1 LYLDLCKII
10 NEEDRLRDWQCRC
23 DMYNIQSRTIKIDGR
38 DVHYY
43 TAGEGEP
50 LVVIH
55 GGAGD
60 ARSWWGNIKE
70 LSERYQVFA
79 PDLPGYGSSQ
89 PLEGKYYIPELSDFI
104 DKFAKFLHLEKF
116 SIIGHSLGGG
126 IALSYALKF
135 PAKIKKLVLVDSLGL
150 GREIALWLRLI
161 SLPTVIK
168 IFGSLVGN
176 AIKFAGWML
185 KQANPFEL
193 VLPVSPVFVRIGTSI
208 ANFHQQNLVL
218 EKYLSKIKM
227 PTMLVWGGRDPVVPV
242 KQAYRAV
249 KKIPN
254 ARLLVFKHSGHN
266 VHREQL
272 KNFSRLIYEFLG

>member
-1 LYLDLCKII
+1 M
-10 NEEDRLRDWQCRC
+10 N
-23 DMYNIQSRTIKIDGR
+23 NIQSRTIKIDGR

-60 ARSWWGNIKE
+60 ARSWWHNIEE
-70 LSERYQVFA
+70 LSERYRVIA

-89 PLEGKYYIPELSDFI
+89 PLDGKYYIPELSDFI
-104 DKFAKFLHLEKF
+104 DKFAKFLRLKKF
-116 SIIGHSLGGG
+116 NIIGHSLGGG
-126 IALSYALKF
+126 IALNYALKF
-135 PAKIKKLVLVDSLGL
+135 PGKIKKLVLVSSLGL
-150 GREIALWLRLI
+150 GREIAFWLRLI
-161 SLPTVIK
+161 SLPALIK
-168 IFGSLVGN
+168 FLGSLVGYSL
-176 AIKFAGWML
+176 KFIGWLL
-185 KQANPFEL
+185 KYVNPFEL

-227 PTMLVWGGRDPVVPV
+227 PTMLVWGGRDPIVPV